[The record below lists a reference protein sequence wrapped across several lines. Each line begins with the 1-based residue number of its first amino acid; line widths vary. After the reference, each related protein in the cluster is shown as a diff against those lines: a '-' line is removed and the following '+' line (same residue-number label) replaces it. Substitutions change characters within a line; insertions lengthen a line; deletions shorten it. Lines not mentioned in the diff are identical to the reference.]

1 MLRGSLSDLGIA
13 DLVQIPAS
21 AGKTGE
27 LLIATLE
34 RDARLYFVH
43 GRLVHL
49 AMADLDGPAVLREI
63 VSWHEGEFEFRPDVV
78 TEEMSFDGELGPA
91 LEQAAQLARQEPEGD
106 DDDPAV
112 REERL
117 RKALYEF
124 LSETEFAIHACVV
137 YSNGTM
143 DVCGAPRMS
152 TPRWLEEL
160 RRSVVAIV
168 EGYPRRQLR
177 RLLFEDDEGTLVLT
191 SLCDGASLLVAAK
204 KDAKLGAVSVAAD
217 RLNRTVRRIMKLAE
231 TP

>member
-34 RDARLYFVH
+34 QHARLYFVD

-49 AMADLDGPAVLREI
+49 AMADLEGPAVLHEI
-63 VSWHEGEFEFRPDVV
+63 VSWHEGEFEFRPDVL
-78 TEEMSFDGELGPA
+78 TDETSFDGELGPA
-91 LEQAAQLARQEPEGD
+91 LEQAAQLAQQEPED
-106 DDDPAV
+106 VDDPEA
-112 REERL
+112 REVRL
-117 RKALYEF
+117 RRALYEF

-143 DVCGAPRMS
+143 DVCGAPRSS
-152 TPRWLEEL
+152 TPRWLDEL
-160 RRSVVAIV
+160 RRSVVDLVA
-168 EGYPRRQLR
+168 GYPRRQLR

-191 SLCDGASLLVAAK
+191 SLTDGASLLVAAK
-204 KDAKLGAVSVAAD
+204 KDAKLGAVSVSAD

>member
-1 MLRGSLSDLGIA
+1 MLRGSLSDLGVA

-34 RDARLYFVH
+34 QDARLYFVE

-49 AMADLDGPAVLREI
+49 TLDDLEGAAVLPQIIGWR
-63 VSWHEGEFEFRPDVV
+63 EGEFEFRPDVL
-78 TEEMSFDGELGPA
+78 TDAASFDGDLLVAIE
-91 LEQAAQLARQEPEGD
+91 AADKASRED
-106 DDDPAV
+106 AASDDPGD

-117 RKALYEF
+117 RKALYAF
-124 LSETEFAIHACVV
+124 LSETEFAIHACIL

-143 DVCGAPRMS
+143 DVCGAPRTS

-160 RRSVVAIV
+160 RRSVVGLV
-168 EGYPRRQLR
+168 GGYPRRQLR

-191 SLCDGASLLVAAK
+191 SLCEGASLLVAAK
-204 KDAKLGAVSVAAD
+204 RDAKLGAVSVSAD
-217 RLNRTVRRIMKLAE
+217 RLARTARRIMGLAE
-231 TP
+231 VP